1 MIKMNNISKVFR
13 TRLIETHA
21 LREIDITIK
30 EGEFVSVTGPSGSGK
45 TTFLNLAGL
54 LENHTSGDYFLD
66 GINVNGLSDN
76 DLSEIRNEK
85 IGFIFQ
91 SFNLLA
97 EISVFDNVD
106 VPLRYRGFSRAERR
120 KRIEEALE
128 TVGLSSRA
136 DHYPTQLSGGQQQR
150 VAIARAIA
158 GKPRL
163 LLADEPTGNLDSVMA
178 RQVMNLLESINNNGT
193 TIIMVTHDSALAA
206 RAHREIQ
213 IFDGQVIIP
222 KHSSESVIDSDE
234 VDAAVIA

>member
-21 LREIDITIK
+21 LRDVDITIN
-30 EGEFVSVTGPSGSGK
+30 EGEFVSITGPSGSGK

-54 LENHTSGDYFLD
+54 LENHSSGDYFLD

-76 DLSEIRNEK
+76 ELSEIRNEK

-91 SFNLLA
+91 SFNLLSD
-97 EISVFDNVD
+97 ITVFDNVD
-106 VPLRYRGFSRAERR
+106 VPLRYRGFSRAERK

-178 RQVMNLLESINNNGT
+178 RQVMNLLESINKNGT
-193 TIIMVTHDSALAA
+193 TIIMVTHDSALAE

-213 IFDGQVIIP
+213 IFDGQVNNP
-222 KHSSESVIDSDE
+222 NHSSESMIE
-234 VDAAVIA
+234 ANEIDAAALA